1 MTLSKSIK
9 RYPSRAECLK
19 ILKQYNC
26 SEEVI
31 EHITAVTDLALKIA
45 RYFPE
50 AKLELIESGALLHD
64 LGRSRTHG
72 IDHAVEGAKLARA
85 LGISEDVVNIIERH
99 ICAGIPPED
108 AESLGLPKKDY
119 TPRTLEERIV
129 AHADNLHDG
138 SKRCTIQFSYQYLC
152 DKGLIEVAERVRQLH
167 LALSEEAGIDLDEI
181 S

>member
-1 MTLSKSIK
+1 MNPKTKK
-9 RYPSRAECLK
+9 YPTRDECLK
-19 ILKQYNC
+19 ILKHNNC

-31 EHITAVTDLALKIA
+31 EHIIAVNDLALKIA
-45 RYFPE
+45 EYFPK

-85 LGISEDVVNIIERH
+85 LGISEDVVKIIERH
-99 ICAGIPPED
+99 ICAGISPED

-119 TPRTLEERIV
+119 TPRALEERIV

-152 DKGLIEVAERVRQLH
+152 DKGLIDVAERVRQLH
-167 LALSEEAGIDLDEI
+167 KTLSQEAGIDLDEI
-181 S
+181 